1 MIHVQFSLTSKS
13 IVKADLMKAFHKLT
27 FMITLY
33 GLTHCSVL
41 SEGKSVAV
49 LFNSTLPE
57 SKAVAEHYAI
67 QRGVPQD
74 HLIGLPLPDSHTIPR
89 QIYASKLER
98 PIISELA
105 NRSLLKDKKASIRYL
120 VICWG
125 VPIRVAK
132 VDGLNET
139 GSDQVQTLLRRNEAS
154 VDSELSIIPQLNETT
169 KRFGFIPNPGFRKT
183 DPNQISPANGVL
195 MVTRLDGPS
204 PQLAKTLVDKAI
216 AAERDG
222 LWGRAY
228 IDLRGIKDG
237 KLSTGDERLR
247 KVGEITRR
255 SGFTT
260 VVDNQ
265 PATLP
270 VGYPASHIAFYA
282 GWYAIN
288 VEGVFAESNVEF
300 MPGAIAYHMH
310 SYNGSMLRD
319 PHARWIGPFINKG
332 ATATFGSVF
341 EPYLELTPDQ
351 PLFFS
356 RLIQNGFSFGE
367 AGYASARAL
376 SWQTVFIGDPLYRP
390 FGRDP
395 ETVKM
400 ELTERNSPM
409 LEWFH
414 LLSINQGLEAGAP
427 AEAAI
432 THLKQLRETKTSAV
446 LQEKLADLL
455 TRNGYTK
462 EAFNAYAI
470 ASDLANSPRQKQR
483 LAEAHAKL
491 KK

>member
-1 MIHVQFSLTSKS
+1 
-13 IVKADLMKAFHKLT
+13 
-27 FMITLY
+27 
-33 GLTHCSVL
+33 
-41 SEGKSVAV
+41 
-49 LFNSTLPE
+49 
-57 SKAVAEHYAI
+57 
-67 QRGVPQD
+67 
-74 HLIGLPLPDSHTIPR
+74 
-89 QIYASKLER
+89 
-98 PIISELA
+98 
-105 NRSLLKDKKASIRYL
+105 
-120 VICWG
+120 
-125 VPIRVAK
+125 
-132 VDGLNET
+132 
-139 GSDQVQTLLRRNEAS
+139 
-154 VDSELSIIPQLNETT
+154 
-169 KRFGFIPNPGFRKT
+169 
-183 DPNQISPANGVL
+183 
-195 MVTRLDGPS
+195 
-204 PQLAKTLVDKAI
+204 
-216 AAERDG
+216 
-222 LWGRAY
+222 
-228 IDLRGIKDG
+228 
-237 KLSTGDERLR
+237 
-247 KVGEITRR
+247 
-255 SGFTT
+255 
-260 VVDNQ
+260 
-265 PATLP
+265 
-270 VGYPASHIAFYA
+270 
-282 GWYAIN
+282 
-288 VEGVFAESNVEF
+288 
-300 MPGAIAYHMH
+300 
-310 SYNGSMLRD
+310 MLRD

-400 ELTERNSPM
+400 ELAERNSPM

-462 EAFNAYAI
+462 EAFNAFAI